1 MMARLPLP
9 SNNKLARVPLLHA
22 VLAVVLYWIALGLIG
37 LAVRLERG
45 AHARLFF
52 PLSALGAVVLAG
64 IGFIGLSA
72 WPEALQLPLG
82 LPDLPFHLRLDPLSA
97 FFLLLLGAAAAGV
110 SLFSAGYFEHGGGGD
125 IRLLC
130 LQYHVFLASM
140 VMVLLADDAYL
151 FMVAWE
157 SMALASYFLVTTD
170 HRVAEIRSAGFVYL
184 VVAHLGAIAILLA
197 FGVLQLG
204 QWSYTFAAM
213 RDNTLAPAWAASAFA
228 LALVGFGAKAGFL
241 PLHVWLP
248 EAHPAAPS
256 PVSALMSGVML
267 KTAVYGLLRVVFD
280 LLQGHTWWWGV
291 LALAI
296 GLTTAF
302 YGVAFAAVQ
311 TDMKRLLAYSSIEN
325 IGIVLA
331 GLGLA
336 LTFHAYDME
345 LLAALALAA
354 TLYHCLNHALFK
366 SLLFLATGSVMH
378 ATRQRSLGKLGGLIR
393 RMPWLACLALVGTLA
408 IAGLPPLNGFVS
420 EWMLFQAFLL
430 TPGLPNSYLN
440 MFIPVAAAALA
451 LAAALA
457 GYVMVKFYGIVFLGL
472 PREESLQR
480 AHDAGYYERAGLIW
494 LALWCVL
501 LGVTPVYV
509 VPLLDPLT
517 HALVG
522 GALGDSVRRSS
533 WLFLTPLAPE
543 RASYAPL
550 VFLVVI
556 VGVILL
562 TFLIVRW
569 LYHGRVRHAP
579 PWDCGF
585 DGLNARMQDSAEG
598 YGQPIKQIFEPFFRL
613 ERHHPSP
620 FDTQPR
626 YFSRI
631 DDRLWYLLYLPVVR
645 LAERVSSLVAVLQHG
660 RIALYLV
667 YSFATLLLLL
677 LLMHWTGA

>member
-1 MMARLPLP
+1 MAI
-9 SNNKLARVPLLHA
+9 VPLLH
-22 VLAVVLYWIALGLIG
+22 VVLSVVAYWIALGLIG
-37 LAVRLERG
+37 LAVPLERG

-52 PLSALGAVVLAG
+52 PLSALGAGVLAAA
-64 IGFIGLSA
+64 GFVGLGA
-72 WPEALQLPLG
+72 WPEALVLPLG

-97 FFLLLLGAAAAGV
+97 FFLLLLGTAAAGV
-110 SLFSAGYFEHGGGGD
+110 SLFSAGYFERGGSGD
-125 IRLLC
+125 IGLLC

-170 HRVAEIRSAGFVYL
+170 HRVAEIRSAGLLYL

-213 RDNTLAPAWAASAFA
+213 RDNALTPFWAAVAFL
-228 LALVGFGAKAGFL
+228 LALIGFGAKAGFL

-267 KTAVYGLLRVVFD
+267 KTAVYGLLRVSFD
-280 LLQGHTWWWGV
+280 LLQGYTWWWGV
-291 LALAI
+291 AALSV
-296 GLTTAF
+296 GLVTAF

-336 LTFHAYDME
+336 LTFHAYNME

-354 TLYHCLNHALFK
+354 SLYHCLNHALFK

-393 RMPWLACLALVGTLA
+393 RMPWVAGLALVGTLA

-440 MFIPVAAAALA
+440 MFVPVAAAALA
-451 LAAALA
+451 LTVALA

-472 PREESLQR
+472 PREESLED
-480 AHDAGYYERAGLIW
+480 AHDAGPYERAGLIW
-494 LALWCVL
+494 LALWCVV

-509 VPLLDPLT
+509 VQLMDPLT
-517 HALVG
+517 HGLVG
-522 GALGDSVRRSS
+522 GALGESVRRSG
-533 WLFLTPLAPE
+533 WLFLTPVAPE

-550 VFLVVI
+550 LFLLVI
-556 VGVILL
+556 VGVVLL
-562 TFLIVRW
+562 TFLVVRR
-569 LYHGRVRHAP
+569 LYHGRVRRAP
-579 PWDCGF
+579 AWDCGF
-585 DGLNARMQDSAEG
+585 AGLNARMQDSAEG

-620 FDTQPR
+620 FDAQPR

-631 DDRLWYLLYLPVVR
+631 DDRLWYWLYLPVVR
-645 LAERVSSLVAVLQHG
+645 LAERVSSLFAVVQHG
-660 RIALYLV
+660 RIALYLI

-677 LLMHWTGA
+677 LLIRWIGAA